1 MKKLIEGT
9 ELYHDVPKDCRPTGI
24 GPTVRLQHGLI
35 LDDGNCFESPML
47 IEGGVGSGKTALMKE
62 IMDHILAYAD
72 QEADNV
78 VIFCAKPDMLA
89 YARAGDVVLD
99 ITSGAAESCWNLFA
113 EMEASDMPYLTLR
126 EIASAL
132 FMEAKEKTM
141 QPFFPEAAK
150 DMFYQTCRY
159 IYDFSKRT
167 VTQVSNADLVEFI
180 ETTPIWGDSTVPGWM
195 DLAGQHPDYFSMV
208 RDYIGDTTA
217 QGLGILSEL
226 RTLISSTLYGSF
238 ASNNGIFSAIRT
250 LKSGKKRIFL
260 HFDYAN
266 ASHSTLSV
274 LHVLLDLLLKQAM
287 DAKGRH
293 KTWFFL
299 DEGSILPKSD
309 VLTDALSLARDPGG
323 NGRGGVRVIMA
334 LQSARLM
341 TRHYT
346 QQEAEALLSLFPNV
360 IALKVADPMSRAVIS
375 ERYGKAH
382 YQYSYAGVGDK
393 IHYTDSFEDVVS
405 DYHFSQITKKGQAI
419 MSLPGV
425 CDFPFI
431 YDGFRRKC

>member
-1 MKKLIEGT
+1 MKKLIEGA
-9 ELYHDVPKDCRPTGI
+9 ELYHDAPKDCWPTGI
-24 GPTVRLQHGLI
+24 GPVVRLQHGLV
-35 LDDGNCFESPML
+35 LDDGNFFESPTL
-47 IEGGVGSGKTALMKE
+47 IEGGVGSGKTALMRE
-62 IMDHILAYAD
+62 IMDQVLAYVD
-72 QEADNV
+72 QAGDNV

-89 YARAGDVVLD
+89 YARVGDVLLD

-113 EMEASDMPYLTLR
+113 ELDASDMPYLTLR

-132 FMEAKEKTM
+132 FVEAKEKTM

-159 IYDFSKRT
+159 FYDFSKRT
-167 VTQVSNADLVEFI
+167 GTRVSNADLVKFI
-180 ETTPIWGDSTVPGWM
+180 ETTPVWGDDAMPGWM
-195 DLAGQHPDYFSMV
+195 DLAEKHPEYFSMV
-208 RDYIGDTTA
+208 RDYIGDATA
-217 QGLGILSEL
+217 QGLGVLSEL

-238 ASNNGIFSAIRT
+238 ASDNGTFSAIRT
-250 LKSGKKRIFL
+250 LKSGGKRVFL

-287 DAKGRH
+287 DAKSSH

-309 VLTDALSLARDPGG
+309 VLTDALSLARDPGS
-323 NGRGGVRVIMA
+323 NGQGGVRVIMA

-431 YDGFRRKC
+431 YDGFRG

>member
-1 MKKLIEGT
+1 MKKLIEGA
-9 ELYHDVPKDCRPTGI
+9 ELYHDVPGDCRSAGVCPV
-24 GPTVRLQHGLI
+24 VRLQHGLI
-35 LDDGNCFESPML
+35 LDDRNFFESPTL
-47 IEGGVGSGKTALMKE
+47 IEGGVGSGKTVLMRE
-62 IMDHILAYAD
+62 IMDQVLTYAD
-72 QEADNV
+72 QAGDNA
-78 VIFCAKPDMLA
+78 VIFCAKPDMLD
-89 YARAGDVVLD
+89 YARTDDVVLD
-99 ITSGAAESCWNLFA
+99 ITSGAAECCWNLFA
-113 EMEASDMPYLTLR
+113 EMEASDMPFLTLR

-150 DMFYQTCRY
+150 DLFYQTCRCF
-159 IYDFSKRT
+159 YDFSKRT
-167 VTQVSNADLVEFI
+167 GTRVSNADLVEFI
-180 ETTPIWGDSTVPGWM
+180 ETTPIWGDDTVPGWM
-195 DLAGQHPDYFSMV
+195 DLAGKHPKYFSMV
-208 RDYIGDTTA
+208 RDYIGDATA
-217 QGLGILSEL
+217 QGLGVLSEL

-238 ASNNGIFSAIRT
+238 ASNNGTFSAIRT
-250 LKSGKKRIFL
+250 LKSGGNRVFL

-274 LHVLLDLLLKQAM
+274 FHVLLDLLLKQAM
-287 DAKGRH
+287 DANAQH

-299 DEGSILPKSD
+299 DEGSILPKSN
-309 VLTDALSLARDPGG
+309 VLTDALSLARDPGS
-323 NGRGGVRVIMA
+323 NGKGGVRVIMA

-431 YDGFRRKC
+431 YDGFRRC